1 MKNQLSGVRIES
13 FVGPYSNILRMDS
26 PDRPEFWIEVDMAY
40 FAEMPEDKS
49 NSDDKIMKGGPS
61 L

>member
-49 NSDDKIMKGGPS
+49 NSDKP
-61 L
+61 